1 MCPIARV
8 VSVDCLRCEEA
19 DDATMRSD
27 PQICR
32 RTHFIYAILIIM
44 CVCRTLS
51 TLVQILTDLPTV
63 VVDCDTDV
71 PEIIL
76 QQKYICIGDVG
87 AAHVRFEG

>member
-1 MCPIARV
+1 
-8 VSVDCLRCEEA
+8 
-19 DDATMRSD
+19 MRSD

-32 RTHFIYAILIIM
+32 RTHLICAILIIM

-63 VVDCDTDV
+63 VVDCETDV

>member
-1 MCPIARV
+1 
-8 VSVDCLRCEEA
+8 
-19 DDATMRSD
+19 MRSD

-32 RTHFIYAILIIM
+32 RTHFICAIFIIM

-63 VVDCDTDV
+63 VVDCETDV